1 MEREKVHIESE
12 LQEIAPKLA
21 HVSGNSHW
29 QVPAHYFEQF
39 PERLMWKI
47 QGKKAQEAQSAS
59 VPQGYFEG
67 LPNRILERIRSE
79 ANKDIAQEELP
90 QWLLDLRTKPT
101 YWVPVGYFGKA
112 RMPMRSQAKVV
123 ALSARRVW
131 GYVAAAVVT
140 GLLVWGGWM
149 QLDTPE
155 QMNMDIASE
164 VKQISDD
171 GLEEYLWE
179 PNEYLVSS
187 KLMLDGPGVSQF
199 DASVALL
206 TDDELEYYLDKDPY
220 NTSESF

>member
-12 LQEIAPKLA
+12 LQEVAPQLV
-21 HVSGNSHW
+21 HLSGNHHW
-29 QVPAHYFEQF
+29 QIPSGYFDQL
-39 PERLMWKI
+39 PDRLMWKI
-47 QGKKAQEAQSAS
+47 RGKKVQAAS
-59 VPQGYFEG
+59 IPEGYFEH
-67 LPNRILERIRSE
+67 LPNRILQRIRTESSKE
-79 ANKDIAQEELP
+79 IRQEELP

-101 YWVPVGYFGKA
+101 YQVPADYFEEV
-112 RMPMRSQAKVV
+112 RLPIRSQAKVV
-123 ALSARRVW
+123 AMSARRVW

-149 QLDTPE
+149 QLDAGE
-155 QMNMDIASE
+155 QANMDIASE

-187 KLMLDGPGVSQF
+187 KLMLDGPGIPQM